1 MLFEKPLIRLLHGV
15 HLVARP
21 VTLGVRAAI
30 FDPGGRIFLV
40 RHTYVSG
47 WYMPGGGVEPGETA
61 IEALTRELVEEGN
74 IELDAPPELF
84 SVFFNR
90 NASNRDH
97 VLLYRC
103 GTFRQIA
110 EKKPDAEIAETGFF
124 TLDGLPAGTTDATR
138 RRLAELAGK
147 APPDPHW

>member
-30 FDPGGRIFLV
+30 FDADGRIFLV

-61 IEALTRELVEEGN
+61 IEALTREVFEEGN
-74 IELDAPPELF
+74 IALEAPPQLF

-103 GTFRQIA
+103 GAFSQATG
-110 EKKPDAEIAETGFF
+110 KKPDAEIAETGFYAP
-124 TLDGLPAGTTDATR
+124 DVLPAGTTDATR
-138 RRLAELAGK
+138 RRLAELRGEAET
-147 APPDPHW
+147 DHYW

>member
-61 IEALTRELVEEGN
+61 IDALTRELVEEGN

-103 GTFRQIA
+103 GTFRQTA
-110 EKKPDAEIAETGFF
+110 DKQPDAEIAETGFF

>member
-1 MLFEKPLIRLLHGV
+1 MLFEKPLMRLLHGV

-21 VTLGVRAAI
+21 MTLGVRAAI
-30 FDPGGRIFLV
+30 FDPGGSVFLV
-40 RHTYVSG
+40 RHTYVPG

-61 IEALTRELVEEGN
+61 IEALTREVLEEGN

-103 GTFRQIA
+103 GTFVQA
-110 EKKPDAEIAETGFF
+110 EGKKPDAEIAETGFF
-124 TLDGLPAGTTDATR
+124 HPDALPTGTTEATR
-138 RRLAELAGK
+138 RRLAELRGDT
-147 APPDPHW
+147 APDAYW